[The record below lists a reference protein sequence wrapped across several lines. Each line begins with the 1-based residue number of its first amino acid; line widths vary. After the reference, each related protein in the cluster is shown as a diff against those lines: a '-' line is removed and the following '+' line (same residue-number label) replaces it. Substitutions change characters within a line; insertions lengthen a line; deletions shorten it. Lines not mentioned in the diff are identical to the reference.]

1 MDTTRREFLGTTLSA
16 ATLTLMMAGAA
27 EKVLA
32 AEGAAPPLD
41 YVAGTAER
49 RLNILDLYELEN
61 EAGKIIPKG
70 PFGYIAGGSDDEWTL
85 KENTRSF
92 DDVRIMP
99 RYLAGVTMPDTRTTL
114 LGSKVETP
122 IFVPPMA
129 AHGLAHKSAEKGTAR
144 GATEAGAL
152 FCAQTLANT
161 TLEEIA
167 KAGPGPKW
175 FQLYYTADLGMNRE
189 MIQRAKAAGCTAIV
203 FTVDLEWAG
212 NRERDLRTGFTFPAS
227 LPFPNLPNA
236 KSGVTLAELFKVFK
250 RNLDFSDI
258 EFIRRESALP
268 VVVKGILSPE
278 NAKECVAHGAS
289 AIQVS
294 NHGGRQ
300 LDSVPASFK
309 ALPGIVEAVG
319 GKVPVFLDGGVRR
332 GTHVF
337 KALAM
342 GASGVAIGRPTLY
355 GLSLGGWQGVKTVFD
370 VLNKELLL
378 AMKLAG
384 CERIEDISH
393 RFVA

>member
-1 MDTTRREFLGTTLSA
+1 MVTTRREFMSTALAAGTLI
-16 ATLTLMMAGAA
+16 ATGGAA
-27 EKVLA
+27 GRALA
-32 AEGAAPPLD
+32 ADVVPTPD
-41 YVAGTAER
+41 YVTGTKER
-49 RLNILDLYELEN
+49 SLDIVNLYDLEQ
-61 EAGKIIPKG
+61 EAMKIIPAG
-70 PFGYIAGGSDDEWTL
+70 PFGYIAGGSGDEWTL
-85 KENTRSF
+85 RENTRSF
-92 DDVRIMP
+92 EDVQIMP

-114 LGSKVETP
+114 LGSQVATP

-129 AHGLAHKSAEKGTAR
+129 AHGLAHQSAEEGTAR

-161 TLEEIA
+161 PLEAIA

-175 FQLYYTADLGMNRE
+175 FQLYYTADLGMNRQL
-189 MIQRAKAAGCTAIV
+189 IQRAKAAGCTAIV

-227 LPFPNLPNA
+227 LAFPNLPSA

-258 EFIRRESALP
+258 EFIRKESGLP

-300 LDSVPASFK
+300 LDGVPASFA
-309 ALPGIVEAVG
+309 ALPDIVEAVG
-319 GKVPVFLDGGVRR
+319 GQVPVYLDGGVRR

-342 GASGVAIGRPTLY
+342 GASGVAIGRPVLY
-355 GLSLGGWQGVKTVFD
+355 GLSLGGWQGVKSVFD

-384 CERIEDISH
+384 CERIADISR